1 MSNGRT
7 PLLLLFFNLI
17 VFSAAG
23 KPNGVCISQGGRFAP
38 FSSEGKPPSKVT
50 KGSKDLTLC
59 RVFRKRTC
67 CDVTQTHPALLT
79 IRRLASAGEASPECL
94 QLWELLECS
103 ICDPRVGVQPGPP
116 LICASFC
123 DRVFEACAGAYF
135 SEDAKTQVLLPCGS
149 NDFVCGRVSEWASNG
164 TELCKLSGFA
174 IKSSEDNYGAGI
186 EPSCYGGKASLD
198 SIADSWK
205 TSRPGVPRRAKKL
218 GSFQDFQQRVR
229 QMPINERVSWAVGGM
244 VLTAGLLFVSKRR
257 SQGHSRTQ
265 GAFPGTARRLDGR
278 SSLQSSPKSR

>member
-1 MSNGRT
+1 MMSTGRT

-17 VFSAAG
+17 IFSAAG
-23 KPNGVCISQGGRFAP
+23 KRNGVCISQGGRFAP

-50 KGSKDLTLC
+50 KGPKDLTLC

-67 CDVTQTHPALLT
+67 CDVAQTHPALLT
-79 IRRLASAGEASPECL
+79 IRRLASAGEASQECL
-94 QLWELLECS
+94 QL
-103 ICDPRVGVQPGPP
+103 I
-116 LICASFC
+116 
-123 DRVFEACAGAYF
+123 FEACAGAYF
-135 SEDAKTQVLLPCGS
+135 SEDVKTQVLSPCGL

-164 TELCKLSGFA
+164 TELCKFAGFA

-205 TSRPGVPRRAKKL
+205 TSRPADSWKTSRPGVPRRGQKL
-218 GSFQDFQQRVR
+218 GSFQDFQQWVR

-244 VLTAGLLFVSKRR
+244 VLTAGLLFVR
-257 SQGHSRTQ
+257 STKGEVRATFVHKEPFQEQ
-265 GAFPGTARRLDGR
+265 EEDWTAGR
-278 SSLQSSPKSR
+278 VCSHLPSPANKKQIG